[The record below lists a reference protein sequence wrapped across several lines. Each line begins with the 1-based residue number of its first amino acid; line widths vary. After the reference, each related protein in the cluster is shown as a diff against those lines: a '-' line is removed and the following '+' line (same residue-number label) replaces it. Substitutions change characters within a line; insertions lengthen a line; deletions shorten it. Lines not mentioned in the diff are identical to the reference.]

1 MLFVAG
7 VVAMV
12 VAVIII
18 SRMRGAGDVSSANL
32 GWMSEQWLA
41 EHQASHSL

>member
-7 VVAMV
+7 VVTVFMV
-12 VAVIII
+12 VVFVP
-18 SRMRGAGDVSSANL
+18 RMRRTGDVSPANL
-32 GWMSEQWLA
+32 GSMSEQWLA